1 MRDFLT
7 IVAGVATGFAV
18 IFTAPD
24 LASAQSL
31 RKITAPA
38 EQPPESFTASQYV
51 DSRGCVFIRA
61 GFGGRVT
68 WVPRVNRK
76 RNVYCSKEN
85 RPSLSASQ
93 LAALANT
100 KPVRSNPQVVDLSL
114 PDTGPVT
121 QPTRPARK
129 IVQVAP
135 RTIPAPKPVVAAP
148 KPAVKVQPA
157 RPVTIAKASPS
168 QIRPTAIGG
177 AQAVHPGDLVRSRRE
192 VAENAGLSRPANTR
206 IVTAPA
212 PTGGIAPATVRR
224 VVTGAQPIH
233 PGDLVRQ
240 QQQRRLNAAAAAN
253 ASARTYN
260 TNFKAVTTAQA
271 YDPIHNLPTINN
283 IIDSDVT
290 FEGDAQMAL
299 VWTNTVPRR
308 LVQDKLRVRKVVS
321 NTGAVRATKSSKSYK
336 AN

>member
-1 MRDFLT
+1 MRDFLN
-7 IVAGVATGFAV
+7 IAAGVATGFAV
-18 IFTAPD
+18 FFTMPD
-24 LASAQSL
+24 VASAQSL

-100 KPVRSNPQVVDLSL
+100 RPVKTNPQVVDLSL
-114 PDTGPVT
+114 PDDGPT
-121 QPTRPARK
+121 AGQARPTRK
-129 IVQVAP
+129 IVKVAP
-135 RTIPAPKPVVAAP
+135 RTIAAKPVVAP
-148 KPAVKVQPA
+148 QQPTVRVQPA
-157 RPVTIAKASPS
+157 RPVAVAKATPTR
-168 QIRPTAIGG
+168 ILPTAISG

-192 VAENAGLSRPANTR
+192 VAENAGLARPTIA
-206 IVTAPA
+206 ASA
-212 PTGGIAPATVRR
+212 PTGATAPATVRR
-224 VVTGAQPIH
+224 VATGAQPIH

-253 ASARTYN
+253 ASARAYN
-260 TNFKAVTTAQA
+260 TNFKAITAAQA
-271 YDPIHNLPTINN
+271 YDPIHNLPTVNN
-283 IIDSDVT
+283 IVDSDVT

-308 LVQDKLRVRKVVS
+308 LVQDKLRLRKVVS

>member
-1 MRDFLT
+1 MRDFLN
-7 IVAGVATGFAV
+7 IAAGVATGFAV
-18 IFTAPD
+18 FFTVPD

-38 EQPPESFTASQYV
+38 EQPPESFTGSQYV

-85 RPSLSASQ
+85 TPSLSGSQ

-100 KPVRSNPQVVDLSL
+100 KPVKTNPQVVDLSL
-114 PDTGPVT
+114 PDTGE
-121 QPTRPARK
+121 TRPARK

-135 RTIPAPKPVVAAP
+135 RTVAIARPVVAAP
-148 KPAVKVQPA
+148 RPIVRVQPA
-157 RPVTIAKASPS
+157 RPVAVAKAAPT
-168 QIRPTAIGG
+168 QIRPSAIGG
-177 AQAVHPGDLVRSRRE
+177 AQAVHPGDLLRSRRE
-192 VAENAGLSRPANTR
+192 VAENAGFAAPSLSPSAQ
-206 IVTAPA
+206 VVAAPA
-212 PTGGIAPATVRR
+212 PAGVITPATVRR
-224 VVTGAQPIH
+224 VATGAQPIH

-240 QQQRRLNAAAAAN
+240 QQNRRLNAAAAAN
-253 ASARTYN
+253 ASAYN
-260 TNFKAVTTAQA
+260 TNFKHITAAQA
-271 YDPIHNLPTINN
+271 YDPIHNLPTVN
-283 IIDSDVT
+283 IIIDPDVT

-308 LVQDKLRVRKVVS
+308 LVQDKVRVRKVVS